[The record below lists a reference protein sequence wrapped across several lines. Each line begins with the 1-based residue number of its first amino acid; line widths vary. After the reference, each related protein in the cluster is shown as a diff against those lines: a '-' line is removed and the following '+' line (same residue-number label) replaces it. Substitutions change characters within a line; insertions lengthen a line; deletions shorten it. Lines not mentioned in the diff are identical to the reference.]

1 MGSKDNAAVGEFNNA
16 YGGSKGRE
24 ALNLSVLLVMFIIY
38 ALTFTVA
45 KFYDMTYPYAG
56 VINFCFLAVLF
67 FNNVNV
73 ISLLKKKDREFLI
86 LAAVILITGLNLV
99 VVGSGKGAFFV
110 AANFLLIWYLS
121 DKLYISHKYIRVFA
135 GLYMAF
141 LLFYFFVAYPRL
153 FTTWDQYKYNTN
165 TAATFMIYT
174 LLCAFVFLEM
184 FYDKSPVVGLFM
196 VMLLLKGFQMSLWH
210 RARGAFIMLIMF
222 MVFRYLIPS
231 KWWGNKTFYKVLCL
245 LATFGSLLFVG
256 IYVVV
261 GATGANFKMPFFYK
275 EVFSGRDKIW
285 YEFFTMLTE
294 TPLKPFT
301 GIGTNWQ
308 LQSFFEFNVHNAMY
322 NFLVIHGVIVFAGIL
337 YFIFK
342 RLQTFHAGIEG
353 SIEGDGVEVSKA
365 GSRVA
370 LCAMCALMA
379 VFFES
384 YFDVDLIWA
393 DYAINLIFIL
403 CVVNNYE
410 K

>member
-121 DKLYISHKYIRVFA
+121 DKMYISHKYIRVFA

-141 LLFYFFVAYPRL
+141 LLFYFFFAYPRL

-196 VMLLLKGFQMSLWH
+196 VMLLL
-210 RARGAFIMLIMF
+210 
-222 MVFRYLIPS
+222 
-231 KWWGNKTFYKVLCL
+231 
-245 LATFGSLLFVG
+245 
-256 IYVVV
+256 
-261 GATGANFKMPFFYK
+261 
-275 EVFSGRDKIW
+275 
-285 YEFFTMLTE
+285 
-294 TPLKPFT
+294 
-301 GIGTNWQ
+301 
-308 LQSFFEFNVHNAMY
+308 
-322 NFLVIHGVIVFAGIL
+322 
-337 YFIFK
+337 
-342 RLQTFHAGIEG
+342 
-353 SIEGDGVEVSKA
+353 
-365 GSRVA
+365 
-370 LCAMCALMA
+370 
-379 VFFES
+379 
-384 YFDVDLIWA
+384 
-393 DYAINLIFIL
+393 
-403 CVVNNYE
+403 
-410 K
+410 